1 MKLNE
6 KEKQKL
12 SESIDR
18 MNEALDVFIEY
29 YNESEEDKPLIEFEP
44 EVIEAIEKA
53 KSSYGEEETTKRINT
68 IIKEVLSFIP
78 KNEAE

>member
-44 EVIEAIEKA
+44 EVIDAIEKA
-53 KSSYGEEETTKRINT
+53 KSAYGEEETTKKINT

>member
-12 SESIDR
+12 SESIDS

-44 EVIEAIEKA
+44 DVIEAIEKA
-53 KSSYGEEETTKRINT
+53 KIAYGETETTKRINT
-68 IIKEVLSFIP
+68 IIKEILSFIP
-78 KNEAE
+78 KNENE

>member
-6 KEKQKL
+6 IEKQKL

-29 YNESEEDKPLIEFEP
+29 YNESDEDKPLIEFEP
-44 EVIEAIEKA
+44 DVIEAIEKA
-53 KSSYGEEETTKRINT
+53 KVAYGEVETTKRINT
-68 IIKEVLSFIP
+68 IIKEILSFIP

>member
-44 EVIEAIEKA
+44 EVIDAIEKA
-53 KSSYGEEETTKRINT
+53 KSTYGEEETTKRINT

>member
-12 SESIDR
+12 SESIDS

-68 IIKEVLSFIP
+68 IIKEILSFIP